1 MSSLNK
7 IKVSYKGSAEIWWL
21 ALLSYSETVL
31 GLNKPAVWSLSVWSL
46 HSFPEPS

>member
-21 ALLSYSETVL
+21 ALLPYSETVL